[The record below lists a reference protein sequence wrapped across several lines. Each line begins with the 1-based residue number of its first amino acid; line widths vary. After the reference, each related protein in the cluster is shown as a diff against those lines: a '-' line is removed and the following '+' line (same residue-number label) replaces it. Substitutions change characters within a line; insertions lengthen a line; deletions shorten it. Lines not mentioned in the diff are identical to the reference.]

1 MLDSMCE
8 MFEDRNVVTRSR
20 TQTLND
26 GKKTEEKTN
35 NSLQNTEN

>member
-1 MLDSMCE
+1 MLDNICE
-8 MFEDRNVVTRSR
+8 MFEDRNVVTRGR

-26 GKKTEEKTN
+26 GKNTEEKTN